1 MISAYARPK
10 PIYLG
15 VTSADSGT
23 TTTLFSAKIQ
33 AEKPE
38 STVVRTD
45 ASHRIPVTNVFI
57 PIAVAEK
64 RGIDVYAA
72 SRGFVNTEQKL
83 VCLSMPTATR
93 PFNVGQVFSET
104 VAIDTGDRGK
114 PYPGIVAGDGVIEME
129 LKKLKT
135 STLNV
140 EQKAMPRCYRLIAD
154 IAQPQT
160 FSETISV
167 DAGDHR
173 PFEIELLKKKTSVMD
188 VERKALPRGIRMEA
202 EVLPPQQKIS
212 LVYIARSKCVEAMR
226 SHREECFLD
235 MVDGRA
241 AAPVFVEK
249 LQPMTQT
256 MDGAKVT
263 LACRVVGLPMPE
275 AVSWLRD
282 GKPIRADNPDYGRS
296 YDPTTGRAW
305 LSINEVFPEDAGLFE
320 CFAENPYGKAA
331 TQAELLVEGTH
342 ALVVTSRKPIIKFV
356 DLGRGES
363 IQLPFKCKCT
373 ADIFQAFVITFPAE
387 EI

>member
-1 MISAYARPK
+1 MLTGRSYEARNSGESTQLMISAYARPK

-15 VTSADSGT
+15 VTSATTGA

-38 STVVRTD
+38 STIIRTD

-57 PIAVAEK
+57 PISVAEK

-83 VCLSMPTATR
+83 VCLSMPTVSY
-93 PFNVGQVFSET
+93 PFKVGQIFSET
-104 VAIDTGDRGK
+104 VAIDTSDREK
-114 PYPGIVAGDGVIEME
+114 PYPGTVAGDGIIEME

-140 EQKAMPRCYRLIAD
+140 EQKAMPQCYRMIAE

-173 PFEIELLKKKTSVMD
+173 PCEIELLKKKTSVMD
-188 VERKALPRGIRMEA
+188 VERKALPRGVRMEA
-202 EVLPPQQKIS
+202 EILPPQQKIS

-241 AAPVFVEK
+241 AAPIFIEK
-249 LQPMTQT
+249 LQPLTQA

-282 GKPIRADNPDYGRS
+282 GRPIRVDNPDYGRA
-296 YDPTTGRAW
+296 YDPTTGRAL
-305 LSINEVFPEDAGLFE
+305 LSINEVFPEDTGLFE
-320 CFAENPYGKAA
+320 CVAENPYGKAN
-331 TQAELLVEGTH
+331 TQAELLVEGTCVIAVIARK
-342 ALVVTSRKPIIKFV
+342 ALIEGGGKASNM
-356 DLGRGES
+356 S
-363 IQLPFKCKCT
+363 
-373 ADIFQAFVITFPAE
+373 TFLV
-387 EI
+387 